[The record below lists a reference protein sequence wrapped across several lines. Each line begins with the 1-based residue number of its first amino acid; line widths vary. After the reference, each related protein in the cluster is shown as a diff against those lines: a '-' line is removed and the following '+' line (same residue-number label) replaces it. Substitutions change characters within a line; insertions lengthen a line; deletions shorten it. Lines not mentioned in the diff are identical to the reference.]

1 MGVILLIGGGFTI
14 ANLFEETGVTNIVG
28 NALGGVVPHLP
39 LPVTVLMLVTAVTFM
54 TELTSN
60 TATALVMLP
69 ILEAVSY
76 ETLMHPMLLLVPVGM
91 ATSFAFT
98 LPAATPPNSV
108 VFATNRVSFSTFA
121 STGIKIDFLAICI
134 ASFVGLGMVIVV
146 FDALGPFLRGRAR
159 STRSCASGWIS
170 REIIAA
176 KEVSSQA
183 CVVEDADDLLCRLF
197 NGTIVSYPAPIEIER
212 ID

>member
-1 MGVILLIGGGFTI
+1 MILLIGGGFTI

-108 VFATNRVSFSTFA
+108 VPDH
-121 STGIKIDFLAICI
+121 IL
-134 ASFVGLGMVIVV
+134 
-146 FDALGPFLRGRAR
+146 
-159 STRSCASGWIS
+159 
-170 REIIAA
+170 
-176 KEVSSQA
+176 QA
-183 CVVEDADDLLCRLF
+183 PYAYPDPL
-197 NGTIVSYPAPIEIER
+197 SYFCMCC
-212 ID
+212 